1 LQRRAAAEMRRADFS
16 PYGPPHHRGAD
27 ALGNRYPR
35 LGILGAMRVTIIGAG
50 NMGRGIGTRA
60 VAGGNEVEIVDRD
73 PAEATKLAEELGATA
88 VEPDGRIGGEV
99 VVVAVWYPGTLA
111 AAEQYAHQLGGK
123 VVVDICNPVDTSS
136 FEGLV
141 TSPDSSA
148 AEDLARAAPEARV
161 VKAFNTT
168 FAGTLAAGEAAGQQL
183 DVFIASDDEDAKRT
197 VSQLVEAGGLRPVD
211 VGPLR
216 RARQLEQMGLL
227 HMKAQDPLGAG
238 FQTALKL
245 HWPGGG

>member
-1 LQRRAAAEMRRADFS
+1 
-16 PYGPPHHRGAD
+16 
-27 ALGNRYPR
+27 
-35 LGILGAMRVTIIGAG
+35 MRVTIIGAG
-50 NMGRGIGTRA
+50 NMGRAIGTRA
-60 VAGGNEVEIVDRD
+60 VAGGHEVEIVDRD
-73 PAEATKLAEELGATA
+73 PAEAKKLADELGATA

-99 VVVAVWYPGTLA
+99 VVVAIWYPGTLA
-111 AAEQYAHQLGGK
+111 AAEQYGDQLGGK

-168 FAGTLAAGEAAGQQL
+168 FAGTLVAGEAAGQQL
-183 DVFIASDDEDAKRT
+183 DVFLAGEDDDAKRK
-197 VSQLVEAGGLRPVD
+197 VAELVEDGGARPVD

-216 RARQLEQMGLL
+216 RARQLEELGLL
-227 HMKAQDPLGAG
+227 HMKVQDPLGSG
-238 FQTALKL
+238 FKSAVKI
-245 HWPGGG
+245 HW